1 MPSSTQSQPL
11 VVKIVKGAVR
21 LHAAS
26 GNYLRTLCP
35 GGVSAVIQGDQVH
48 VTRADGS
55 VRIFTTAGTYVRTV

>member
-1 MPSSTQSQPL
+1 MPSPSQPL
-11 VVKIVKGAVR
+11 IVKIVNGDVR
-21 LHAAS
+21 LYAAS